1 MNIHNGILNVQ
12 VTHKRQEQKN
22 ERQKESVEKN
32 PPKAYLSPYKSIITL
47 NTNDLNIPIKKHR
60 WENEFKK

>member
-47 NTNDLNIPIKKHR
+47 NLH
-60 WENEFKK
+60 